1 MTFPFKSISTVITDE
16 QPDANDESVQGTD
29 STLTDSGGATT
40 DDIVVLAPGLKKRF
54 MLIDETKLPKEE
66 AERLLVK
73 RAYNREC
80 AERARKRSKETVK
93 ELYRQ
98 VEELQADKNELR
110 RTLATME
117 KEIRMLKDKNKALT
131 LNRFTQAVDI
141 YPHHKIGVN
150 SETMPP
156 LNLYSSP
163 LQNPLQSPLTALS
176 LLQQQTMGGVD
187 GNAHNIGSL
196 LPAWDYNKLLL
207 LQQIR
212 K

>member
-1 MTFPFKSISTVITDE
+1 MTFPFKSISTVITEDH
-16 QPDANDESVQGTD
+16 PDANDGSVEGAESVL
-29 STLTDSGGATT
+29 SNSGGTTTT
-40 DDIVVLAPGLKKRF
+40 DTVVLAPGLKKRF

-98 VEELQADKNELR
+98 VEELQADKTELR

-131 LNRFTQAVDI
+131 LNRFAQGADM
-141 YPHHKIGVN
+141 YSHHNLGMS
-150 SETMPP
+150 SETVSP
-156 LNLYSSP
+156 LHLYSSP
-163 LQNPLQSPLTALS
+163 SPFSALS
-176 LLQQQTMGGVD
+176 MLQQSGCGEGIQQ
-187 GNAHNIGSL
+187 NIGSL
-196 LPAWDYNKLLL
+196 LPSWDYNKLLF